1 MIGYVMVGTNN
12 LIQAVKFY
20 DELLK
25 ILGLSKVEEYGREIG
40 YAPSSGVVEFWV
52 CKPFNGESA
61 TFGNGSMIAFKV
73 DSTKIVDVFHQT
85 AMNLGAKNEGD
96 PGPRPEDGDC
106 YYAYCRDLD
115 GNKLCVYCPSK

>member
-25 ILGLSKVEEYGREIG
+25 ILGLNKVEECEREIG
-40 YAPSSGVVEFWV
+40 YASSSGVIEFWV
-52 CKPFNGESA
+52 CTPFNKEPA
-61 TFGNGSMIAFKV
+61 TFGNGSMIALKV
-73 DSTKIVDVFHQT
+73 NNKDTVDLFHKT

-96 PGPRPEDGDC
+96 PGLRPEDGDT

-115 GNKLCVYCPSK
+115 GNKLCVYCFLK